1 MEHLMQI
8 WTIFKTE
15 IVPVLIAASTAILPI
30 IYTILKAKLTGIKLE
45 NETLAQTI
53 GENSKTLRENAKMRD
68 ELDGISE
75 KNKQLQTEIKTIAE
89 MIYTVF
95 SNSNLSADKKSKL
108 ADLYALVVNED
119 TEKIID
125 DLRKEVSVWQEAY
138 KQMEESVNEKNNEV
152 EEEIL
157 TKSTMVRS

>member
-15 IVPVLIAASTAILPI
+15 VVPVLIAASTAILPI
-30 IYTILKAKLTGIKLE
+30 IYTILKAKLTGIKVE

-68 ELDGISE
+68 ELEGISE
-75 KNKQLQTEIKTIAE
+75 KNKQLQTEIKTIAD

-108 ADLYALVVNED
+108 ADLYSLVVNED
-119 TEKIID
+119 TQKIID

-138 KQMEESVNEKNNEV
+138 KKIEESMNEKNNEV

>member
-15 IVPVLIAASTAILPI
+15 VVPVLIAASTAILPV

-68 ELDGISE
+68 ELEGISE

-89 MIYTVF
+89 MIYTIF

-138 KQMEESVNEKNNEV
+138 KQIEESMNEKNNEV

>member
-30 IYTILKAKLTGIKLE
+30 IYTILKAKLTGIKVE

-53 GENSKTLRENAKMRD
+53 GENSKTLRENVKMRD
-68 ELDGISE
+68 ELEGISE

-89 MIYTVF
+89 MIYTIF

-138 KQMEESVNEKNNEV
+138 KQIEESMNEKNNEV

>member
-68 ELDGISE
+68 ELDGISD

-89 MIYTVF
+89 MIYTIF

-138 KQMEESVNEKNNEV
+138 KKIEESMNEKNNEV

>member
-45 NETLAQTI
+45 NETLAETI

-68 ELDGISE
+68 ELEGISE

>member
-15 IVPVLIAASTAILPI
+15 IVPVLITASTAILPI

-45 NETLAQTI
+45 NETLAETI

-68 ELDGISE
+68 ELEGISE

-108 ADLYALVVNED
+108 ADLYSLVVNED

-138 KQMEESVNEKNNEV
+138 KQMEESMNEKNNEV

>member
-15 IVPVLIAASTAILPI
+15 VVPVLIAASTAILPI

-68 ELDGISE
+68 ELEGISE

-89 MIYTVF
+89 MIYTIF

-108 ADLYALVVNED
+108 ADLYSLVVNED

-138 KQMEESVNEKNNEV
+138 KQIEESMNEKNNEV

>member
-108 ADLYALVVNED
+108 ADLYSLVVNED

-138 KQMEESVNEKNNEV
+138 KQIEESMNEKNEEV

>member
-15 IVPVLIAASTAILPI
+15 VVPVLIAASTAILPI

-68 ELDGISE
+68 ELEGISE

-119 TEKIID
+119 TQKIID

-138 KQMEESVNEKNNEV
+138 KQIEESMNEKNNEV

>member
-15 IVPVLIAASTAILPI
+15 IVPVLIAASTAILPV

-138 KQMEESVNEKNNEV
+138 KKIEESMNEKNNEV

>member
-53 GENSKTLRENAKMRD
+53 GENSKTLRENTKMRD

-108 ADLYALVVNED
+108 ADLYSLVVNED

-138 KQMEESVNEKNNEV
+138 KQIEESMNEKNDEV

>member
-68 ELDGISE
+68 ELEGISE

-89 MIYTVF
+89 MIYTIF

-108 ADLYALVVNED
+108 ADLYSLVVNED

-138 KQMEESVNEKNNEV
+138 KKIEESMNEKNNEV

>member
-15 IVPVLIAASTAILPI
+15 VVPVVIAASTAILPI

-108 ADLYALVVNED
+108 ADLYSLVVNED

-138 KQMEESVNEKNNEV
+138 KQIEESMNEKNNEV

>member
-15 IVPVLIAASTAILPI
+15 IVPVLIAASTAILPV

-53 GENSKTLRENAKMRD
+53 GENSKTLRENTKMRD

-138 KQMEESVNEKNNEV
+138 KQIEESMNEKNNEV

>member
-68 ELDGISE
+68 ELEGISE

-138 KQMEESVNEKNNEV
+138 KQIEESMNEKNEEV

>member
-45 NETLAQTI
+45 NETLAETI

-68 ELDGISE
+68 ELEGISE

-119 TEKIID
+119 TQKIID

-138 KQMEESVNEKNNEV
+138 KQIEESMNEKNDEV

>member
-89 MIYTVF
+89 MIYTIF

-138 KQMEESVNEKNNEV
+138 KKIEESMNEKNNEV

>member
-45 NETLAQTI
+45 NETLAETI

-68 ELDGISE
+68 ELEGISE

-108 ADLYALVVNED
+108 ADLYTLVVNED
-119 TEKIID
+119 TQKIID

-138 KQMEESVNEKNNEV
+138 KQMEESMNEKNNEV

>member
-1 MEHLMQI
+1 
-8 WTIFKTE
+8 
-15 IVPVLIAASTAILPI
+15 
-30 IYTILKAKLTGIKLE
+30 
-45 NETLAQTI
+45 
-53 GENSKTLRENAKMRD
+53 
-68 ELDGISE
+68 
-75 KNKQLQTEIKTIAE
+75 

-119 TEKIID
+119 TQKIID

-138 KQMEESVNEKNNEV
+138 KHIEESKKKKNEEV

>member
-15 IVPVLIAASTAILPI
+15 IVPVLIAASTAILPV

-53 GENSKTLRENAKMRD
+53 GENSKTLRENTKMRD

-138 KQMEESVNEKNNEV
+138 KKIEESMNEKNNEV

>member
-15 IVPVLIAASTAILPI
+15 VVPVLIAASTAILPI
-30 IYTILKAKLTGIKLE
+30 IYTILKAKLTGIKVE

-68 ELDGISE
+68 ELEGISE

-89 MIYTVF
+89 MIYTIF

-108 ADLYALVVNED
+108 ADLYSLVVNED

-138 KQMEESVNEKNNEV
+138 KQIEESMNEKNNEV

>member
-1 MEHLMQI
+1 MQI

-45 NETLAQTI
+45 NDTLAQTI
-53 GENSKTLRENAKMRD
+53 GENSKTLRENVKMRD
-68 ELDGISE
+68 ELEGISE

-138 KQMEESVNEKNNEV
+138 KKIEESMNEKNNEV

>member
-15 IVPVLIAASTAILPI
+15 IVPVLIAASTAILPV

-53 GENSKTLRENAKMRD
+53 GENSKTLRENTKMRD

-89 MIYTVF
+89 MIYTIF

-138 KQMEESVNEKNNEV
+138 KKIEESVNEKNNEV

>member
-53 GENSKTLRENAKMRD
+53 GENSKTLRENTKMRD

-119 TEKIID
+119 TQKIID

>member
-53 GENSKTLRENAKMRD
+53 GENSKTLRENVKMRD
-68 ELDGISE
+68 ELEGISE

-138 KQMEESVNEKNNEV
+138 KQIEESMNEKNNDV

>member
-68 ELDGISE
+68 ELEGISE

-89 MIYTVF
+89 MIYTIF

-119 TEKIID
+119 TQKIID

-138 KQMEESVNEKNNEV
+138 RQIEESMNEKNEEV

>member
-53 GENSKTLRENAKMRD
+53 GENSKTLRENTKMRD

-119 TEKIID
+119 TQKIID

-138 KQMEESVNEKNNEV
+138 KKIEESMNEKNNEV

>member
-68 ELDGISE
+68 ELEGISD

-89 MIYTVF
+89 MIYTIF

-108 ADLYALVVNED
+108 ADLYSLVVNED

-138 KQMEESVNEKNNEV
+138 KQIEESMNEKNNEV

>member
-15 IVPVLIAASTAILPI
+15 VVPVLIAASTAILPI

-138 KQMEESVNEKNNEV
+138 KKIEESMNEKNNEV

>member
-53 GENSKTLRENAKMRD
+53 GENSKTLRENTKMRD
-68 ELDGISE
+68 EHDGICE

-138 KQMEESVNEKNNEV
+138 KKIEESMNEKNNEV

>member
-15 IVPVLIAASTAILPI
+15 IVPVLITASTAILPI

-45 NETLAQTI
+45 NETLAETI

-68 ELDGISE
+68 ELEGISE

-89 MIYTVF
+89 MIYTIF

-108 ADLYALVVNED
+108 ADLYSLVVNED

>member
-30 IYTILKAKLTGIKLE
+30 IYTILKAKLTGIKVE

-68 ELDGISE
+68 ELEGISE

-89 MIYTVF
+89 MIYTIF

-108 ADLYALVVNED
+108 ADLYSLVVNED

-138 KQMEESVNEKNNEV
+138 RQIEESMNEKNEEV

>member
-89 MIYTVF
+89 MIYTIF

-138 KQMEESVNEKNNEV
+138 KKIEESVNEKNNEV

>member
-68 ELDGISE
+68 ELEGISE

-89 MIYTVF
+89 MIYTIF

-108 ADLYALVVNED
+108 ADLYSLVVNED

-138 KQMEESVNEKNNEV
+138 KQIEESMNEKNNEV

>member
-68 ELDGISE
+68 ELEGISE
-75 KNKQLQTEIKTIAE
+75 KNKQLQTEIKTVAE

-138 KQMEESVNEKNNEV
+138 KQIEESMNEKNNEV

>member
-15 IVPVLIAASTAILPI
+15 IVPALIAASTAILPI

-45 NETLAQTI
+45 NETLAETI

-68 ELDGISE
+68 ELEGISE

-119 TEKIID
+119 TQKIID

-138 KQMEESVNEKNNEV
+138 KQMEESMNEKNNEV

>member
-15 IVPVLIAASTAILPI
+15 IVPALIAASTAILPI

-68 ELDGISE
+68 ELEGISE

-138 KQMEESVNEKNNEV
+138 KQMEESMNEKNNEV

>member
-15 IVPVLIAASTAILPI
+15 IVPVLIAASTAILPV

-108 ADLYALVVNED
+108 ADLYSLVVNED

-138 KQMEESVNEKNNEV
+138 KQMEESMNEKNNEV

>member
-15 IVPVLIAASTAILPI
+15 IVPVLITASTAILPI

-45 NETLAQTI
+45 NETLAETI

-68 ELDGISE
+68 ELEGISE

-89 MIYTVF
+89 MIYTIF

-108 ADLYALVVNED
+108 ADLYSLVVNED

-138 KQMEESVNEKNNEV
+138 KQMEESMNEKNNEV

>member
-68 ELDGISE
+68 ELEGISE

-119 TEKIID
+119 TQKIID

-138 KQMEESVNEKNNEV
+138 KQIEESMNEKNDEV